1 MAGKK
6 YSYRWWLARRPSLR
20 ARLAE
25 RLDPSFVAP
34 LEWHRVAARYLASRC
49 ARVLR

>member
-1 MAGKK
+1 MAAKK

-25 RLDPSFVAP
+25 SLNPSFVAP
-34 LEWHRVAARYLASRC
+34 IEWHRAAARILANRRT
-49 ARVLR
+49 RVLS